1 MGSKMASLA
10 RRRVH
15 LGLIGKLIKC
25 SPIVAAGLLP
35 RAAARRRGSLD
46 LPAGYQAVDVFILDW
61 LAAEAWRNRRNYL
74 PL

>member
-1 MGSKMASLA
+1 MASLA

-15 LGLIGKLIKC
+15 LGLIARLIER

-35 RAAARRRGSLD
+35 RTAARRRGSLD
-46 LPAGYQAVDVFILDW
+46 LPAGYEAVDLFILDW
-61 LAAEAWRNRRNYL
+61 LAAEALRNLRNYL